1 MTTVGL
7 FILGGVVGRMKGGW
21 PGWLKLPKVVKR
33 LMMAACYVLAL
44 WLAGVA
50 ILPAVLIGVVL
61 PWWGIVMGH
70 GSYMDL
76 ALSPGKDNEFFAPVL
91 NVIPGLSETDGPNY
105 VRDFVGMA
113 LTGLTL
119 TVPVSIALAFI
130 GYPTWYWVVGVGKAL
145 SYAVGWLIQPNDGS
159 RQSPQWV
166 ASLLG
171 INGGGTIGEWLWGSI
186 SVGMLYVFLMNGPW

>member
-1 MTTVGL
+1 MTAVGL

-76 ALSPGKDNEFFAPVL
+76 ALSPGKDNEFFVPVL
-91 NVIPGLSETDGPNY
+91 NVIPGLS
-105 VRDFVGMA
+105 
-113 LTGLTL
+113 GLTL

-145 SYAVGWLIQPNDGS
+145 SYAVGWLIQPNDGA

-166 ASLLG
+166 TSLLG
-171 INGGGTIGEWLWGSI
+171 INGGGTIGEWLWGSV
-186 SVGMLYVFLMNGPW
+186 SVGMLYVFLMTGW

>member
-1 MTTVGL
+1 
-7 FILGGVVGRMKGGW
+7 
-21 PGWLKLPKVVKR
+21 
-33 LMMAACYVLAL
+33 
-44 WLAGVA
+44 
-50 ILPAVLIGVVL
+50 
-61 PWWGIVMGH
+61 MGH

-145 SYAVGWLIQPNDGS
+145 SYAVGWLIQPNDGA

-166 ASLLG
+166 TSLLG
-171 INGGGTIGEWLWGSI
+171 INGGGTIGEWLWGSV
-186 SVGMLYVFLMNGPW
+186 SVGMLYVFLMNGW